1 MSSDKLFNISEAAR
15 ATGKSIPTI
24 HNYLKSGKLPNAVS
38 QPNGKS
44 KTWQIP
50 LTDLVAARLLD
61 KVESEPQ
68 SARDMEQDET
78 QALREEI
85 AALRAKSEQLESRVQ
100 EALKRAEFA
109 ERAYQN
115 QIETRQT
122 QDNRRTFQGR
132 WFLCNRQVDAIAGTR
147 S

>member
-1 MSSDKLFNISEAAR
+1 MSTDKLFNISEAAR

-61 KVESEPQ
+61 RVESEPEG
-68 SARDMEQDET
+68 ARKVEQDET
-78 QALREEI
+78 QTLREKV
-85 AALRAKSEQLESRVQ
+85 ARLE
-100 EALKRAEFA
+100 AEN
-109 ERAYQN
+109 EHP
-115 QIETRQT
+115 
-122 QDNRRTFQGR
+122 
-132 WFLCNRQVDAIAGTR
+132 
-147 S
+147 